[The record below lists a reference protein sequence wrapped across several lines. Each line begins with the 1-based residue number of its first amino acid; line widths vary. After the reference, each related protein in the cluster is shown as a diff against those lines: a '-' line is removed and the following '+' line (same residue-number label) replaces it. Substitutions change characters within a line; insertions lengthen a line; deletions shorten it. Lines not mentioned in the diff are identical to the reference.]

1 MEILSKRIFALFLIF
16 SLCVLPSFA
25 EEGPSVEVSEVDTSA
40 VEVLPEVD
48 SSVSDIGGSN
58 IPYVPYAYQQVY
70 ALPDNA
76 RIITAEDLEP
86 SGVDISVQALD
97 PVTPSNSNG
106 LKAILLDIIG
116 DYSAITVEYRY
127 TNSNGTY
134 NYLREVQPDYVWM
147 GSALLFIVLIWCTFK
162 LGGAILCKK

>member
-1 MEILSKRIFALFLIF
+1 MILIRRIFSVLLVSLLF
-16 SLCVLPSFA
+16 VVPAFA
-25 EEGPSVEVSEVDTSA
+25 AEGPEVVPPDEEFPD
-40 VEVLPEVD
+40 L
-48 SSVSDIGGSN
+48 SSG
-58 IPYVPYAYQQVY
+58 YVPYSYQQVY

-86 SGVDISVQALD
+86 SGVDVSVQALD
-97 PVTPSNSNG
+97 PIKPSNSNG
-106 LKAILLDIIG
+106 LKAILLNILG

>member
-1 MEILSKRIFALFLIF
+1 M
-16 SLCVLPSFA
+16 
-25 EEGPSVEVSEVDTSA
+25 EVSEVDTSA

-48 SSVSDIGGSN
+48 SSVPDIGGSN
-58 IPYVPYAYQQVY
+58 IPYVPYSCQQVY

-86 SGVDISVQALD
+86 SGVDISVQAFD

-147 GSALLFIVLIWCTFK
+147 GSALLFIVLVWCTFK